1 MEACSRKLP
10 ARAGRLASASVTALL
25 AHAAPIS
32 YKFPLPIWLYV
43 LAGGAAVLLS
53 APAAAFAVKDSTPEE
68 RRGADVYPS
77 VRWLGRPLIVVLTLL
92 LIVAFAG
99 GLFSTT
105 DESKEFFENPMT
117 VLTWVDFWIG
127 LGIVS
132 WLVGD
137 VWERVSPLNVAA
149 RALDGVLARRSVE
162 PLAYPAR
169 LGQWPAVAL
178 LLVWSWLE
186 LIWGPAKEPRTL
198 ALLML
203 AHIAATLIGCALFGA
218 EAWLGN
224 VELFSVLARTL
235 SRFSPLELRPFVPEE
250 WAAAPVGERTARL
263 RLYGAGLR
271 TDPALPAG
279 GGAFVLAALATVVFD
294 GWSQTDRFGS
304 FQQWFYD
311 RWSYLAVHTGVLQT
325 LSMLAVVVVFVGAY
339 LLITRR
345 EAAAYAPTLIP
356 IAAVYF
362 AAHYFAYLL
371 IAGQATLGV
380 IVDPFGHSW
389 NPGGL
394 GEYAL
399 WKGIAPAALVWW
411 IEIVLIVGGH
421 ASAVFA
427 AHRQALQRTTPS
439 RALRAG
445 APLVGLMVLY
455 TVAGLWVLAQQLKA

>member
-1 MEACSRKLP
+1 M
-10 ARAGRLASASVTALL
+10 TALL

-53 APAAAFAVKDSTPEE
+53 APAAALAVKDSAPAE

-77 VRWLGRPLIVVLTLL
+77 VRWLGRPLVALATLL
-92 LIVAFAG
+92 LIVALVG
-99 GLFSTT
+99 GLFSTS

-117 VLTWVDFWIG
+117 VLTWVDLWVG

-137 VWERVSPLNVAA
+137 VWERISPLNVAA
-149 RALDGVLARRSVE
+149 RRLDGVVARRALQ
-162 PLAYPAR
+162 PGDYTAR
-169 LGQWPAVAL
+169 LGQWPAVGL

-186 LIWGPAKEPRTL
+186 LIWGPAKEPRMI
-198 ALLML
+198 ALLLL
-203 AHIAATLIGCALFGA
+203 AYLVATLIGCALVGA

-224 VELFSVLARTL
+224 VEVFSVFARTL

-250 WAAAPVGERTARL
+250 WASTPAEERHARL

-294 GWSQTDRFGS
+294 GWSQTDRFGT

-325 LSMLAVVVVFVGAY
+325 LSMLAVVLVFVGAY
-339 LLITRR
+339 LLITRG
-345 EAAAYAPTLIP
+345 EAGVYAPTLIP

-380 IVDPFGHSW
+380 IVDPFGQSW

-394 GEYAL
+394 GEYEV
-399 WKGIAPAALVWW
+399 WRGIAPAALVWW

-421 ASAVFA
+421 VGAVFA
-427 AHRQALQRTTPS
+427 AHRQALRRTSPS
-439 RALRAG
+439 RALWAG
-445 APLVGLMVLY
+445 APLVALMVLY